1 MLIQGQVGQPSAR
14 SIAGGATPPVRQGQL
29 GDVIVSELH
38 GRYYETAYQR
48 NLFTGVLTAG
58 TTTSAGLA
66 TSFTGLM
73 LYNPPN
79 STVNVAVNKIGM
91 SFLVAFGAGATVGIM
106 TAQTMTPLATFSV
119 TNTAIKNNFVGRAGV
134 GVGQAQMYSTATIA
148 TAEPGL
154 PGIHMVFGSGLTGAI
169 TTVPQ
174 VPGFFVDLEGSLI
187 LPPGAYMASYTSTA
201 SGASSMLASFTW
213 EEIPL

>member
-48 NLFTGVLTAG
+48 NLYSGVLTAAQ
-58 TTTSAGLA
+58 TTSAALA
-66 TSFTGLM
+66 ASFVGLM

-79 STVNVAVNKIGM
+79 STVNCAVNKIGM
-91 SFLVAFGAGATVGIM
+91 SFLVAFAAGATVGIM
-106 TAQTMTPLATFSV
+106 TAQTTTPLATFS
-119 TNTAIKNNFVGRAGV
+119 TANTALKNNFVGRAGV
-134 GVGQAQMYSTATIA
+134 GVGQAQVYSTATIA

-174 VPGFFVDLEGSLI
+174 VPGFFVDLEGGLI
-187 LPPGAYMASYTSTA
+187 LPPGAYMATYTSTA

-213 EEIPL
+213 EEIPI

>member
-1 MLIQGQVGQPSAR
+1 MLIQGQVGQP
-14 SIAGGATPPVRQGQL
+14 ATKSMSQGSTPAIRQGQL

-48 NLFTGVLTAG
+48 NLFTGMLTAG
-58 TTTSAGLA
+58 TTTSAALA
-66 TSFTGLM
+66 ASFTGLM

-79 STVNVAVNKIGM
+79 STVNIAVNKVGM
-91 SFLVAFGAGATVGIM
+91 SFLVAFAAAAAVGIM
-106 TAQTMTPLATFSV
+106 TAQTMTPLATFAT

-154 PGIHMVFGSGLTGAI
+154 PGVHMIFGAGLTGAI
-169 TTVPQ
+169 TTTPQ
-174 VPGFFVDLEGSLI
+174 TGFFVDLEGGLI
-187 LPPGAYMASYTSTA
+187 LPPGAYAATYTSTA
-201 SGASSMLASFTW
+201 SGASSMWASFTW
-213 EEIPL
+213 EEIPI

>member
-1 MLIQGQVGQPSAR
+1 MLIQGQVGQPSAK
-14 SIAGGATPPVRQGQL
+14 SMAGGSTPPVRQGQL

-38 GRYYETAYQR
+38 GRYYEQAYQR
-48 NLFTGVLTAG
+48 NMFSGVLTTG
-58 TTTSAGLA
+58 TATSAGLA
-66 TSFTGLM
+66 ASFTGLM

-91 SFLVAFGAGATVGIM
+91 SFIVAFAAGATVGIM
-106 TAQTMTPLATFSV
+106 TAQTMTPLGTFAT

-154 PGIHMVFGSGLTGAI
+154 PGIHMVFGAGLTGAI

-174 VPGFFVDLEGSLI
+174 VPGFFVDLEGGLI
-187 LPPGAYMASYTSTA
+187 LPPGAYMATYTSTA
-201 SGASSMLASFTW
+201 SGAASMLASFTW
-213 EEIPL
+213 EEVPL

>member
-1 MLIQGQVGQPSAR
+1 MLIQGQVGQPAGK
-14 SIAGGATPPVRQGQL
+14 SIASGATPPVRQGQL

-48 NLFTGVLTAG
+48 NLFSGVLTTG

-66 TSFTGLM
+66 ASFTGLM

-79 STVNVAVNKIGM
+79 STVNCVVNKIGM
-91 SFLVAFGAGATVGIM
+91 SFLVAFAASSAIGIF
-106 TAQTMTPLATFSV
+106 TAQSMTPIGTFS
-119 TNTAIKNNFVGRAGV
+119 TANTALRNNFVGRSGV
-134 GVGQAQMYSTATIA
+134 GVGQAQLYSSATIA

-154 PGIHMVFGSGLTGAI
+154 PTIHNIFGSGLTGAI

-174 VPGFFVDLEGSLI
+174 VPGFFVDLEGGLI
-187 LPPGAYMASYTSTA
+187 LPPGAYVATYTSTA
-201 SGASSMLASFTW
+201 SGASSMFASFTW
-213 EEIPL
+213 EEIPV